1 MTAQQIHTLSDTTAT
16 RVTPNGTHS
25 GMDIT
30 IQNINDSG
38 YIYIGNSDVSTTEFG
53 YRLLPNHAW
62 SIELPGRD
70 ELWLV
75 SSVDEMQAAVLTTN
89 LESQGN
95 G

>member
-38 YIYIGNSDVSTTEFG
+38 YIYIGNADVTTTDFG

-62 SIELPGRD
+62 SIELPGND

-75 SSVDEMQAAVLTTN
+75 SSVDEMQAAVLKTN
-89 LESQGN
+89 LESQD
-95 G
+95 